1 MVWKA
6 CPVFWLR
13 CDVGNIESLTAA
25 YITPY
30 LGVQVSGIVVYVGLN
45 VVLVTCPYGF
55 FGRAEIGRI

>member
-1 MVWKA
+1 M
-6 CPVFWLR
+6 FWLR
-13 CDVGNIESLTAA
+13 CDVGNIESLTAG